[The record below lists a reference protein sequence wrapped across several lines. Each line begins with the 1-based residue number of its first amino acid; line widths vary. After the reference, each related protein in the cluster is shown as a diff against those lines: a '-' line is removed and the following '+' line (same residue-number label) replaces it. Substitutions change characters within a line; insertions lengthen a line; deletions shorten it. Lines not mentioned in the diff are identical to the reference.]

1 MNVETIINAVL
12 TRGFCCIQ
20 CASEHSCQHHCVYP
34 RHPESRT
41 SHKYVL
47 HTKSHVS
54 ICCKAHL
61 SGFQAHEAITSPSS
75 ETCNPRVPDQMSSA
89 SRVRKQKSELAT
101 VFMREIHLHS
111 IRYVQDTSPQHLKTS
126 MGVGQNGR
134 VVNNIFEKVRNPTYV
149 LVTND
154 DSPRGKRHKSCERHH
169 PSKQALHSVLSDQG
183 LERAQNGGL
192 LSRGTI

>member
-1 MNVETIINAVL
+1 VNLETIIYGVL
-12 TRGFCCIQ
+12 TRDFCCIQ

-61 SGFQAHEAITSPSS
+61 SGFQTHEAITSPSN

-89 SRVRKQKSELAT
+89 SRVRNKNWNLQ
-101 VFMREIHLHS
+101 VVMREIHRFHS
-111 IRYVQDTSPQHLKTS
+111 IRSAQNTSPQHLNMS
-126 MGVGQNGR
+126 MGVGQNGG
-134 VVNNIFEKVRNPTYV
+134 VVNNISEKVRKPTYV
-149 LVTND
+149 LVAND
-154 DSPRGKRHKSCERHH
+154 DSPR
-169 PSKQALHSVLSDQG
+169 
-183 LERAQNGGL
+183 
-192 LSRGTI
+192 